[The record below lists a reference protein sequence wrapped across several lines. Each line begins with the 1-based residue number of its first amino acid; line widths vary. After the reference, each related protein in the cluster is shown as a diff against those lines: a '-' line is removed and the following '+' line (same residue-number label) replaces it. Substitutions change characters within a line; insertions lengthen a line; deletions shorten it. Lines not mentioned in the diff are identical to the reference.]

1 MTKINYR
8 IGQIV
13 PSSNTT
19 METEIPAM
27 LRRREA
33 ILPERFTFHSSRM
46 RMHKVTKE
54 ELESMNRESLRCAAE
69 LADARVDVMST
80 ACLVAIMAMGPGY
93 HRETEAQLTKVA
105 RDNNCNAPVMTSA
118 GALVDGLKAMGAKRV
133 ALLAPY
139 MRPLTDLVV
148 KYIETEEIEVQDSI
162 CFEIPNNLEVGR
174 RDPMQLFE
182 DVKKLNIKGVDAV
195 VLSACVQ
202 MQSLPAIQI
211 VQDRIGIPV
220 TSTAV
225 CTTWKMLKL
234 LGLQATVPDAGALL
248 APGSNY

>member
-162 CFEIPNNLEVGR
+162 CFEIPDNLEVGR
-174 RDPMQLFE
+174 RDPMQLSE